1 MSSFGAQLR
10 KRLEEL
16 RKAGAD
22 VPRIIAQV
30 NEGATIRAVETATQ
44 FSPMS
49 TAIKGVNNV
58 KGSLKDHWQS
68 DSITRPVWT
77 GAACDTFL
85 RNNAVSNGTHYAS
98 YVNDGHRMDRHFTSH
113 LKIEGGQLTGKPA
126 GDGGLMVGTK
136 TTYVPGVFMKE
147 KAIGKWRQVVRFE
160 LDKEV
165 RARFKR

>member
-22 VPRIIAQV
+22 VPRIMAEV
-30 NEGATIRAVETATQ
+30 NEGATIRAIETATEHTPPSAESGLSGTNTRTGQ
-44 FSPMS
+44 
-49 TAIKGVNNV
+49 
-58 KGSLKDHWQS
+58 LKAHWQS
-68 DSITRPVWT
+68 DSISRPTWN

-85 RNNAVSNGTHYAS
+85 KNNMQYAS
-98 YVNDGHRMDRHFTSH
+98 YVNNGHRMDRHFTTH
-113 LKIEGGQLTGKPA
+113 VAIEGGMLVGKPA

-136 TTYVPGVFMKE
+136 THYIPGVFMKE

-160 LDKEV
+160 LDKAV
-165 RARFKR
+165 RERFKK